1 MLKSGRFLAFGLLTI
16 CVARSHVIAAPPRQ
30 QNLLA
35 SPVSSVTP
43 SAESRTTP
51 VAATNEEVPLPRY
64 RVSKVVE
71 TGFMPKG
78 VVVSHD
84 ATFAVVTNFGS
95 LNRDNV
101 RVYDLP
107 DLTVRFQIDFRGNA
121 VESVVSADN
130 RTIYV
135 SNFSENAIEVIDVAT
150 HQVISHIK
158 TGQHPKVLTLSTDG
172 KKLYS
177 ANWGTNDVTVI
188 STESQ
193 SVLST
198 LKVGRQPRGMA
209 EANGTLYVA
218 DFWDDKLHVFRNE
231 EPIKTLP
238 FCTRPRHLALN
249 PAGDT
254 LFASCLLGSQL
265 SATSTASFEST
276 FRAPTGTAPKSIAF
290 AGNYVFTAN
299 FVGNSVS
306 VVDVRS
312 GKSRTQTIPKI
323 REACGIDAYAEGAQV
338 LVTGWLD
345 GHLYHLEKLP

>member
-1 MLKSGRFLAFGLLTI
+1 MLRTVRFLAFGLLMMCAATSPV
-16 CVARSHVIAAPPRQ
+16 VAAAPQ
-30 QNLLA
+30 WQNLLA
-35 SPVSSVTP
+35 SPVT
-43 SAESRTTP
+43 SAAS
-51 VAATNEEVPLPRY
+51 AADPTASPAVTNEEVPLPRY

-84 ATFAVVTNFGS
+84 DAFAVVTNFGS
-95 LNRDNV
+95 RNRDNV

-107 DLTVRFQIDFRGNA
+107 DLTPRFQVDFRGNA
-121 VESVVSADN
+121 VESVISADN
-130 RTIYV
+130 RTVYA

-150 HQVISHIK
+150 RQITGHIK

-188 STESQ
+188 STENN
-193 SVLST
+193 SVVST

-218 DFWDDKLHVFRNE
+218 DFWDDKLHVFHNE
-231 EPIKTLP
+231 EPIKTIP

-276 FRAPTGTAPKSIAF
+276 FRAPTGTAPKSIAL
-290 AGNYVFTAN
+290 AGNYVFSAN

-306 VVDVRS
+306 VIDVRS
-312 GKSRTQTIPKI
+312 GKSRTQIIPKI
-323 REACGIDAYAEGAQV
+323 REACGIDAFAEGAHV